1 VANENAGFDAGV
13 PARPGEPVLSRR
25 ELREREARSSA
36 FVPPEHDVEAELERQ
51 LAIIRARAMAT
62 PLAPLA
68 PPVPE
73 SPPDVPPVSTQP
85 ATPTL
90 ASPPVAVPRVVA
102 PEVSAGAEFGVGADT
117 EVASRRSKKSDKAG
131 ASKGRVG
138 GKADDTSSKKDKKTK
153 AKKSEKGKGKR
164 RSTAYDVAPGI
175 HFSEPLTAS
184 PELDTVFDEA
194 LAPELPVKPG
204 IPPLSPLTRATLADV
219 AAARAQAG
227 PEPDVPVGSTAR
239 AQRPKRRGPFIAVV
253 AMGFVAAIALATSVP
268 ATALLSPE
276 QMSLA
281 AQQARAAAATGTDVG
296 AAGQTV
302 DGTGK
307 VVAAGRDGV
316 NVVGGRT
323 QVSSLAG
330 SNRTAGAYSTT
341 KLKVTV
347 PVSTTR
353 LQWPFDSVTVSSPFG
368 YRESIWGSSN
378 YHTGLDIAPTAG
390 TPIRAVGD
398 GIVTEVTGLG
408 GMIGVSVT
416 IDHNLNGMKFSSVY
430 GHMQYG
436 SPTVKPGDTISAG
449 TVIGNVGSTGFATG
463 PHLHLEIRTDEDGP
477 QDPYPFLV
485 QYAGSPP
492 NFTKTF

>member
-13 PARPGEPVLSRR
+13 PARPGDPVLSRR
-25 ELREREARSSA
+25 ELREREAQGA
-36 FVPPEHDVEAELERQ
+36 TVTTPEHDVEAELERQ
-51 LAIIRARAMAT
+51 LAVLRARALSVT
-62 PLAPLA
+62 PQAVSPQA
-68 PPVPE
+68 VPAPVPAPE
-73 SPPDVPPVSTQP
+73 PAPSPQQPVPAQPPVSPETDP
-85 ATPTL
+85 VLALFSEWTPL
-90 ASPPVAVPRVVA
+90 PA
-102 PEVSAGAEFGVGADT
+102 PEPAN
-117 EVASRRSKKSDKAG
+117 
-131 ASKGRVG
+131 
-138 GKADDTSSKKDKKTK
+138 TSS
-153 AKKSEKGKGKR
+153 
-164 RSTAYDVAPGI
+164 
-175 HFSEPLTAS
+175 
-184 PELDTVFDEA
+184 
-194 LAPELPVKPG
+194 
-204 IPPLSPLTRATLADV
+204 IPRLSPLTRATLADV
-219 AAARAQAG
+219 HEARAQEE
-227 PEPDVPVGSTAR
+227 PEPEVPVGSTAR
-239 AQRPKRRGPFIAVV
+239 AQRPKRRGPFIAAL

-353 LQWPFDSVTVSSPFG
+353 LRWPFDSITVSSPFG

-390 TPIRAVGD
+390 TPIRAIGD